1 MVVVGGGAAGLSA
14 MKTLISNGVNNVV
27 LLEAQDYVGGRVR
40 THREGKL
47 NNKVFEFRTFAVI
60 SR

>member
-47 NNKVFEFRTFAVI
+47 NNKVLEFRTFAVI